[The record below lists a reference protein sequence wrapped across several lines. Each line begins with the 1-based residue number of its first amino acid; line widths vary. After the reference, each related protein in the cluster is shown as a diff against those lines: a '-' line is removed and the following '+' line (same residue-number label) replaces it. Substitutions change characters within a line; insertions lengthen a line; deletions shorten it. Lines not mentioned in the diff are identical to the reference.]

1 MPQWSCRVK
10 HYKVTVTLTTGFTY
24 SYVCLARFLEGMKK
38 NSQSYWTKTL
48 DCVEITSE
56 EYQKFNEVVFDEE
69 PKKVTKKLD
78 NVLRESQKKS
88 GKIVDKGKL
97 VTPKFSSLENFF
109 EGEDEKPKRK
119 KK

>member
-1 MPQWSCRVK
+1 M
-10 HYKVTVTLTTGFTY
+10 TTGFTY

-38 NSQSYWTKTL
+38 NSQSYWTKTFE
-48 DCVEITSE
+48 CVEITSE

-109 EGEDEKPKRK
+109 GMDGEPVQEKKSRK